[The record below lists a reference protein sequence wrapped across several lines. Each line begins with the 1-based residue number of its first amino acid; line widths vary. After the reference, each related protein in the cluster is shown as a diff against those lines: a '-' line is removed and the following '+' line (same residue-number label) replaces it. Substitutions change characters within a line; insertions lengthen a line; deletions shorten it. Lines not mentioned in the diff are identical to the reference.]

1 MIQAVLYDLGDI
13 FFEAHYWRKWM
24 WEYFK
29 DKSLFNG
36 EFHEFYFL
44 YEDYLSPVYEGK
56 KDYLNAFHLF
66 IDKLG
71 IENRKE
77 FEKLSF
83 EKKSYYENNRKL
95 FSGVK
100 ETLAKLI
107 ALKIKNVIITDN
119 ENDSQYVRK
128 KIIKRF
134 DITNYIDHIY
144 TSKDFKMKKP
154 NPKLFYSVLN
164 DLELN
169 KENIVFVGHDID
181 ELNGVKKM
189 GIKTIEYNN
198 YLGLKTNADIC
209 INEFSELYDIVES
222 LNISK

>member
-1 MIQAVLYDLGDI
+1 M
-13 FFEAHYWRKWM
+13 
-24 WEYFK
+24 
-29 DKSLFNG
+29 
-36 EFHEFYFL
+36 
-44 YEDYLSPVYEGK
+44 
-56 KDYLNAFHLF
+56 F